1 MYAETHW
8 LDGGLASS
16 CAVGLAPH
24 ESEKPVRE
32 DTWERAVSML
42 SALLI
47 HGQTYRQVGRSLGI
61 GHSTV
66 ERQVKALLCL
76 VARAAPI
83 TAVPDMDMASLNRL
97 RTHAAAVMEAVRQ
110 TRPIERPQSLT
121 GLDELELLA
130 GMRRLRR
137 LSENPFRD
145 VALLLTLLSTG
156 AKPLEIARLRV
167 RDYLGPD
174 GAVRRQSELAAGTA
188 LPGRE
193 RVVFFDSDRACDAID
208 AYLEER
214 IRRGVGVSGHTT
226 YRGLEPDSALF
237 LTEGAEPFRVRAR
250 GRDDPRPTCPV
261 LLATYAGIFRRAGWP
276 GVNTQFARR
285 QFAQRVAAKGADPAQ
300 LATLLGVRCDR
311 SVKRLLERPPRP
323 LADLV
328 KDLL

>member
-1 MYAETHW
+1 MR
-8 LDGGLASS
+8 AS
-16 CAVGLAPH
+16 
-24 ESEKPVRE
+24 
-32 DTWERAVSML
+32 TWGRAVSML
-42 SALLI
+42 SSLLVE
-47 HGQTYRQVGRSLGI
+47 GRSYREVGRAMGL

-66 ERQVKALLCL
+66 ERQVKALLSQ
-76 VARAAPI
+76 VAQVAPV
-83 TAVPDMDMASLNRL
+83 TGVPDIDMAPLNRL
-97 RTHAAAVMEAVRQ
+97 RTHATAVMEAVHR
-110 TRPIERPQSLT
+110 TRPLERPQSPT
-121 GLDELELLA
+121 GLDEIELLA

-137 LSENPFRD
+137 LSENPCRD

-167 RDYLGPD
+167 RDYLGAD

-188 LPGRE
+188 LRGRE

-208 AYLEER
+208 AYLDER
-214 IRRGVGVSGHTT
+214 IRRGVGTSGHTT
-226 YRGLEPDSALF
+226 YRGLEPDGALF

-285 QFAQRVAAKGADPAQ
+285 QFAQRVAARGADPVQ

-311 SVKRLLERPPRP
+311 SVKRLLERPPRS